1 MILCGFL
8 FQKTLADLDLED
20 ISPIEKQIAMLPNLE
35 PEHSTAKV
43 NNLKYFKCFSVLKPG
58 KF

>member
-43 NNLKYFKCFSVLKPG
+43 NKTYGILIFFQE
-58 KF
+58 